1 MRVRIEAPIPPVS
14 PHGSSWHA
22 VASFRPIESPLI
34 DPMRTSIFRFLIFMV
49 LMGRVAPVCANV
61 SDDGEAAFFE
71 SQVLPIIEKRCF
83 ECHSHGKSIKAG
95 LALDSRSGWEKGGDS
110 GPAAIPGKPDE
121 SLLILAVEQADDSL
135 KMPPKEKLTPV
146 EIAVLR
152 DWVRRGAYDP
162 RKVAANGVW
171 ESVYRQRLDWWS
183 LKPVVHF
190 DVPRKVDDTWSR
202 TDIDRFLFARM
213 RSAGVSPAPE
223 ADRHVLARRLAFVL
237 NGLPLEPTRVQR
249 FVADRDPQ
257 AFEKLIEEL
266 LASPRFGERWAR
278 HWMDVV
284 HYSDTHGYE
293 WDVPAKNAWMY
304 RDYLVRAFNCDL
316 PVNRLIVEQIAGDL
330 IEPRIDPQS
339 GLNESIVGPMAM
351 RLGERRHGD
360 NAAVEGVTQEAMAN
374 IVDTV
379 SKAFQATTVACTQ
392 CHDHKLDAVEQKDY
406 YAWTGIFMSSRWGV
420 RQADALDP
428 NLATIR
434 ELDTLKSEIRAETAK
449 EWERSKPEIATKLK
463 AIAVVEKSGD
473 MPETLA
479 GFLSRPDTRPIT
491 ALEFQAERNRR
502 IAANEQLK
510 LIADFSKGTI
520 PEGWSVEGFG
530 MKHGLARDGDFVV
543 AEEGEQA
550 IARILPA
557 GRWSH
562 LFSQRLGGV
571 VRGPL
576 IETGKNP
583 TLSIGFSGS
592 RKASQAFILDQCFH
606 SERLAYPDIPR
617 PGWLTLTAGNFDRL
631 SGPADTMPRRVYL
644 ELATKA
650 YNNYFPPR
658 TGYGGVKPADEADPR
673 SWFGVTRV
681 YEHAPGANPRDTLGR
696 FAVLFESETSA
707 ATKRTRDELA
717 GTATDAILAAV
728 RRWAEDRCD
737 AEDALLLDEAIAS
750 GWLRNAFPASTP
762 VGQFVARYREIETKI
777 VPDRTIG
784 TAEDRL
790 EARDEPVG
798 LRGSYTEFG
807 EVVPRGNA
815 RYVRDLLDQPPG
827 SASDSSSGRKELA
840 FALVNPANP
849 LTARVFV
856 NRVWEWVFGEGLVRT
871 PDDFGH
877 VGERSSHPE
886 LLDHLAARFMAEG
899 WSLKRLVR
907 EMARSAAFRQ
917 SNAIDTADF
926 AIDPENRLLHHYPQR
941 RLEAEAL
948 RDTLLYVSGRLDP
961 ALGGP
966 PIDPFRSAE
975 DAAKRLK
982 SGPLDGNGRRS
993 IYQKITL
1000 MEPPRFLAIFNQ
1012 PLPKLTTGKRDRTT
1026 VPDQALALLN
1036 DPFVHAMAEHWARQV
1051 VVEPG
1056 DELAGR
1062 CSRMFERA
1070 LGRPASER
1078 ETDRLV
1084 ALVRRTARLRNVD
1097 ESGTMGS
1104 VEVWKDLAHAIF
1116 NLKEFAYVR

>member
-1 MRVRIEAPIPPVS
+1 MNSSISQFLLIVVAMGLSAPIVAEAS
-14 PHGSSWHA
+14 DDA
-22 VASFRPIESPLI
+22 DVASFER
-34 DPMRTSIFRFLIFMV
+34 
-49 LMGRVAPVCANV
+49 
-61 SDDGEAAFFE
+61 
-71 SQVLPIIEKRCF
+71 QVLPIFEKRCF
-83 ECHSHGKSIKAG
+83 ECHSHGRSIKAG

-110 GPAAIPGKPDE
+110 GPAVIPGKPDE
-121 SLLILAVEQADDSL
+121 SLLILAVEHADDSL
-135 KMPPKEKLTPV
+135 KMPPKEKLTPG

-152 DWVRRGAYDP
+152 DWVRLGAHDP
-162 RKVAANGVW
+162 RKISATGLW
-171 ESVYRQRLDWWS
+171 EDVYRQRLDWWS
-183 LKPVVHF
+183 LKPVVHSE
-190 DVPRKVDDTWSR
+190 VPRKADDRWSI
-202 TDIDRFLFARM
+202 TDIDRFLLDRM
-213 RSAGVSPAPE
+213 KTAGVSPAPE
-223 ADRHVLARRLAFVL
+223 ADRYVLARRLAFVL
-237 NGLPLEPTRVQR
+237 TGLPLDSTRVNR
-249 FVADRDPQ
+249 FVADDESR
-257 AFEKLIEEL
+257 AYEKLVDEL

-293 WDVPAKNAWMY
+293 WDVPAKYAWMY
-304 RDYLVRAFNCDL
+304 RDYLVRAFNRDV
-316 PVNRLIVEQIAGDL
+316 PVNRLILEQVAGDS
-330 IEPRIDPQS
+330 IDPRIDPQS
-339 GLNESIVGPMAM
+339 GFEESIVGPMAM

-379 SKAFQATTVACTQ
+379 SKAFQAKTVACAQ

-406 YAWTGIFMSSRWGV
+406 YAWTGMFMSSRWGV
-420 RQADALDP
+420 RQADAIDP
-428 NLATIR
+428 NVVTIR
-434 ELDTLKSEIRAETAK
+434 ELDEVKRQLRAEISR
-449 EWERSKPEIATKLK
+449 EWERSKPEIAAKLK
-463 AIAVVEKSGD
+463 AIPVDEKAGGV
-473 MPETLA
+473 PETVA
-479 GFLSRPDTRPIT
+479 GFLSRPDTRLIT
-491 ALEFQAERNRR
+491 AAEFQAERNRR
-502 IAANEQLK
+502 IAANEKLK
-510 LIADFSKGTI
+510 LIADFTKAEI

-530 MKHGLARDGDFVV
+530 MKHGLTRDGDFVV
-543 AEEGEQA
+543 AEEGEKA

-562 LFSQRLGGV
+562 SYSQRLGGV
-571 VRGPL
+571 VRGPM
-576 IETGKNP
+576 IEQGKVS
-583 TLSIGFSGS
+583 TLSVGFAGG
-592 RKASQAFILDQCFH
+592 RKASQAFILDHCFH
-606 SERLAYPDIPR
+606 SERMSYPDLPR

-658 TGYGGVKPADEADPR
+658 TGYGGVKPEDEADPR

-681 YEHAPGANPRDTLGR
+681 YEHAPGAKPLDTLGR
-696 FAVLFESETSA
+696 FASLFPKATSGE
-707 ATKRTRDELA
+707 TKRTRDELA
-717 GTATDAILAAV
+717 VEAAESILAAV
-728 RRWAEDRCD
+728 RRWGEDRCD
-737 AEDALLLDEAIAS
+737 AEDAILLDEAISA
-750 GWLRNAFPASTP
+750 GWLSNAFAADS
-762 VGQFVARYREIETKI
+762 AIALLLANYREIEKKI
-777 VPDRTIG
+777 MPDRTIG
-784 TAEDRL
+784 TVEDRF

-807 EVVPRGNA
+807 EIVPRGNA
-815 RYVRDLLDQPPG
+815 RYLRDLLGKAAGAAKDR
-827 SASDSSSGRKELA
+827 SSGRKDLA
-840 FALVNPANP
+840 LALVDPANP

-856 NRVWEWVFGEGLVRT
+856 NRVWQWVFGEGLVRT

-877 VGERSSHPE
+877 LGERPSHPE

-907 EMARSAAFRQ
+907 EMVRSAAFRQ
-917 SNAIDTADF
+917 SNAIDSA
-926 AIDPENRLLHHYPQR
+926 AVSIDPENRLLHHYPQR
-941 RLEAEAL
+941 RLEAEAI
-948 RDTLLYVSGRLDP
+948 RDTLLFVSGRLDSS
-961 ALGGP
+961 LGGP
-966 PIDPFRSAE
+966 PIDPYRSAE

-1056 DELAGR
+1056 DDIAGR

-1078 ETDRLV
+1078 ETERLV
-1084 ALVRRTARLRNVD
+1084 ALVRRIARLRNVG
-1097 ESGTMGS
+1097 ESGTMDS